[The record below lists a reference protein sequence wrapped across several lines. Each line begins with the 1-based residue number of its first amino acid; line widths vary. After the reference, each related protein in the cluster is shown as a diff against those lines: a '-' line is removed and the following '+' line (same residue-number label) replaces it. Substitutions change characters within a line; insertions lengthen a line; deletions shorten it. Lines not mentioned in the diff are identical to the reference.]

1 MSDARQR
8 ELERQA
14 HNDPHAAQRLKH
26 QRCRSGQCCGHAA
39 EVPADVEVTAN
50 YRNGHD
56 LLSYLAGEDV
66 DEDTGETAVQFVLS
80 GPKASRE
87 AVVDLLVAA
96 VRALHPDPAK
106 RVCTFCKAQPGEK
119 CVTKSGKTRRE
130 MHAVRMEGTR
140 PAIPR
145 LEERLPYL
153 GTPLPSFSQMP
164 RPWWGVNP
172 PGDYY
177 GDDGYYYSPYLHI
190 SNHSHELPQVDLT
203 DYDLGT
209 WG

>member
-14 HNDPHAAQRLKH
+14 HSDPHAAQRLKH

-56 LLSYLAGEDV
+56 LLSYLAGEDF
-66 DEDTGETAVQFVLS
+66 DEGTGETALQFVLS

-87 AVVDLLVAA
+87 AIVDLLVAA

-106 RVCTFCKAQPGEK
+106 RACKFCNAQPGEK
-119 CVTKSGKTRRE
+119 CVTKSGRTRRE
-130 MHAVRMEGTR
+130 MHSVRMEGAR
-140 PAIPR
+140 PEIPR
-145 LEERLPYL
+145 LSESPYVVNPL
-153 GTPLPSFSQMP
+153 SIPPPLP
-164 RPWWGVNP
+164 RLWWGINNP
-172 PGDYY
+172 DDYY
-177 GDDGYYYSPYLHI
+177 SDGGYYYSPYLHI
-190 SNHSHELPQVDLT
+190 SNHTNDLPPIDVT
-203 DYDLGT
+203 NYDLGT
-209 WG
+209 WE